1 MRWVCAH
8 RILHVLIRPYK
19 PTDAP
24 ATLEIFTRAVH
35 ETAADNYT
43 AAQLAAWAPSD
54 RDAGAWAQKRMQAET
69 LVAVDDGSTRVIGF
83 TDIDATGYIDMMFV
97 HPEWVRRGVATALLN
112 DVVARA
118 LARSIPTLTTHA
130 SLTARPF
137 FESHGFVVTEQ
148 RVSVLRGV
156 ALTNFAMQR
165 VLRPTTA
172 P

>member
-1 MRWVCAH
+1 M
-8 RILHVLIRPYK
+8 LIRLYE
-19 PTDAP
+19 PTDAR

-35 ETAADNYT
+35 ETAAGNYT

-69 LVAVDDGSTRVIGF
+69 LVAVDDGSSRVIGF
-83 TDIDATGYIDMMFV
+83 TDLDATGYIDMMFV
-97 HPEWVRRGVATALLN
+97 HPDWARRGVATALL
-112 DVVARA
+112 DEVVDRS
-118 LARSIPTLTTHA
+118 LARGIQTLTTHA

-137 FESHGFVVTEQ
+137 FAAHGFVVTEQ
-148 RVSVLRGV
+148 REPVLRGV
-156 ALTNFAMQR
+156 ALTNFAMLR